1 MAYWIKI
8 TYERNKYVIDLDRIS
23 AFACAPNGK
32 ITFWLPDSA
41 IPIIL
46 TPQSNYRDYQQV
58 LDYTQKLASHSLLG
72 SWIKIIYE
80 RNEYLIDLNRI
91 SSFRHYP
98 SSKLMFWLPD
108 SSIPIIINSY
118 KDLDTYQKILDY
130 IERKTGHILS

>member
-1 MAYWIKI
+1 VAYWIKI
-8 TYERNKYVIDLDRIS
+8 NYERNKYVIDLDRIS

-46 TPQSNYRDYQQV
+46 TQQSNSNNYQQV
-58 LDYTQKLASHSLLG
+58 WCYIQKLATHSLLG

-80 RNEYLIDLNRI
+80 RSEYLIDLNRI
-91 SSFRHYP
+91 SSFCHYP
-98 SSKLMFWLPD
+98 SGKLMFWLPD

-118 KDLDTYQKILDY
+118 KDLDTYNKILDY
-130 IERKTGHILS
+130 IERRTGHILY

>member
-8 TYERNKYVIDLDRIS
+8 TYERNEYVIDLDRIS

-46 TPQSNYRDYQQV
+46 TQQSNYKNHQQV
-58 LDYTQKLASHSLLG
+58 LEYIQKLAAHSLLG
-72 SWIKIIYE
+72 SWIRIIYE

-91 SSFRHYP
+91 SSFCHYP
-98 SSKLMFWLPD
+98 RGKLMFWLPD

-130 IERKTGHILS
+130 IQRETGHILS